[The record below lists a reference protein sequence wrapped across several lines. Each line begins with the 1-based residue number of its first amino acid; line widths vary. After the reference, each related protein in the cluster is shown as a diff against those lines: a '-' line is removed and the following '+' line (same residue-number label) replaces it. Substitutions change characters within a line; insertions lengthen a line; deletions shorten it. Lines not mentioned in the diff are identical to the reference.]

1 MKQTRGTQS
10 HFHLPQE
17 KVLYVGYNDVIILV
31 PGFQDVPLCQADLA
45 QVVMTVGAKVW
56 LTSRALKSRHLQRI
70 FIMPKACSMMVRAL
84 EPPLQWLSIQSDD
97 G

>member
-1 MKQTRGTQS
+1 MSPTVKQ
-10 HFHLPQE
+10 
-17 KVLYVGYNDVIILV
+17 IL
-31 PGFQDVPLCQADLA
+31 LSTA

-97 G
+97 GASLGASPAVALHTE